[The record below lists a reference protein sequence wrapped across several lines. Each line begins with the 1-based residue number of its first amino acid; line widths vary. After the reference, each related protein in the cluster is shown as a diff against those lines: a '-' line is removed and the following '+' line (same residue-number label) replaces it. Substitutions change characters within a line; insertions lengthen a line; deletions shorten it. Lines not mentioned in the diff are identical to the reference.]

1 MSALCRKFEQNSQMF
16 AHRRDFRV
24 TNQTARLMLRTRVT
38 AIIIFAAAFII
49 YYFVKIDACTGYT
62 SSASGYLPLH
72 LVMTAKIAVL
82 LYLNSPTDAGLGHQ
96 HVLQVR
102 CAQTES
108 A

>member
-1 MSALCRKFEQNSQMF
+1 M
-16 AHRRDFRV
+16 